1 MQIDCGAFFAD
12 KHRKI
17 LGTKWWNVRE
27 QLREENYLRALQT
40 GIPFSAVIPK
50 NVQCRILKIVIYDEK
65 SGRIGSK
72 YVELQNK
79 KK

>member
-1 MQIDCGAFFAD
+1 
-12 KHRKI
+12 
-17 LGTKWWNVRE
+17 
-27 QLREENYLRALQT
+27 LQT